1 MNHIFV
7 TGANRGIGL
16 EIVRQLGERPKTT
29 VYAACRRP
37 DSAAEL
43 QAVASRA
50 HGTVHVI
57 PLEVTDP
64 AQIAAAKDHVR
75 SHTNALDVLINN
87 AAIDPDDDA
96 QRFGRIDP
104 DVMLHTLHIN
114 TVAPLLIAQAFVDLL
129 EASSLGRIVNIS
141 SQMGSIAQRDYGGSY
156 AYCASKAALN
166 MSTRGLAADL
176 SRQGIVC
183 VAIDP
188 GWVKTDM
195 GGRSA
200 PLEREESAR
209 GLLRVIEHLT
219 RTDNGAYKR
228 WNGHGLPW

>member
-64 AQIAAAKDHVR
+64 AQIAALVAF
-75 SHTNALDVLINN
+75 LDSLTDP
-87 AAIDPDDDA
+87 AAIN
-96 QRFGRIDP
+96 GRLGVP
-104 DVMLHTLHIN
+104 E
-114 TVAPLLIAQAFVDLL
+114 TVP
-129 EASSLGRIVNIS
+129 S
-141 SQMGSIAQRDYGGSY
+141 
-156 AYCASKAALN
+156 
-166 MSTRGLAADL
+166 
-176 SRQGIVC
+176 
-183 VAIDP
+183 
-188 GWVKTDM
+188 
-195 GGRSA
+195 
-200 PLEREESAR
+200 
-209 GLLRVIEHLT
+209 
-219 RTDNGAYKR
+219 
-228 WNGHGLPW
+228 GLPVPR

>member
-1 MNHIFV
+1 M
-7 TGANRGIGL
+7 
-16 EIVRQLGERPKTT
+16 
-29 VYAACRRP
+29 
-37 DSAAEL
+37 
-43 QAVASRA
+43 ASRA

-129 EASSLGRIVNIS
+129 EASSLT
-141 SQMGSIAQRDYGGSY
+141 D
-156 AYCASKAALN
+156 
-166 MSTRGLAADL
+166 
-176 SRQGIVC
+176 RQYLVSDGIH
-183 VAIDP
+183 
-188 GWVKTDM
+188 
-195 GGRSA
+195 RSA
-200 PLEREESAR
+200 RLRRQLRLLREQSGAQHEHARAGRRPQPAGNRVRRDRSRLGQDRYGRPQRALEREESAR

-228 WNGHGLPW
+228 WNGHDLPW